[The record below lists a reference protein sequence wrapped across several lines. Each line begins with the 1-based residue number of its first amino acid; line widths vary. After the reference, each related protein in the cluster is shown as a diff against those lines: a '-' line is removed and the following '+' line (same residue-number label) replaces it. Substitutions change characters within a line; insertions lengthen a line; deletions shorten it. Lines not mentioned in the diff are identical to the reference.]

1 MTRYN
6 KPLTLDQIA
15 AIQDK
20 DIDLSDIPELDG
32 DFWQEAEVKFPDL
45 TEQVT
50 LRVKGSVLAHF
61 KASGKGYQ
69 TRINQVLEG
78 YVQESKRR
86 ARRQAQQDPAVKA
99 IAEFQKF
106 WQESAAAQIERAAA
120 GEMQKFLK
128 ENGVATIE
136 SAVAAMAGEMQRLL
150 KEGFVA
156 TMARRDAEAP
166 EGVRRGHDGT
176 CRRRGDAEE
185 PTSMTRTRS
194 HGPIIAVS

>member
-6 KPLTLDQIA
+6 KPLTPDQIA

-20 DIDLSDIPELDG
+20 DIDLSDIPELDD

-86 ARRQAQQDPAVKA
+86 ARRQARQDPAVKA

-106 WQESAAAQIERAAA
+106 WKESAAAQIERAAA

-136 SAVAAMAGEMQRLL
+136 SAVAAVAGEMQRLL

-156 TMARRDAEAP
+156 TMAAEMQKLLKESDAATMERSA
-166 EGVRRGHDGT
+166 
-176 CRRRGDAEE
+176 AEE
-185 PTSMTRTRS
+185 MQRNR
-194 HGPIIAVS
+194 HR

>member
-1 MTRYN
+1 MTRYD
-6 KPLTLDQIA
+6 KPLTPDQIA

-20 DIDLSDIPELDG
+20 DIDLSDIPELDD

-50 LRVKGSVLAHF
+50 LRMKGSVLAHF

-69 TRINQVLEG
+69 TRINQVLES

-86 ARRQAQQDPAVKA
+86 ARRQPQQDPAVKA
-99 IAEFQKF
+99 IAEFWK
-106 WQESAAAQIERAAA
+106 ERAAAQIERAAA

-136 SAVAAMAGEMQRLL
+136 SAAAAMVGEMQRLL
-150 KEGFVA
+150 NESFVA
-156 TMARRDAEAP
+156 TMAGEMQKLLKESGAATMERAA
-166 EGVRRGHDGT
+166 
-176 CRRRGDAEE
+176 AEE
-185 PTSMTRTRS
+185 MQRNR
-194 HGPIIAVS
+194 HR

>member
-6 KPLTLDQIA
+6 KPLTPDQIA

-20 DIDLSDIPELDG
+20 DIDLSDIPELDD

-106 WQESAAAQIERAAA
+106 W
-120 GEMQKFLK
+120 K

-156 TMARRDAEAP
+156 TMAAEMQKLLKECDAATMERAA
-166 EGVRRGHDGT
+166 
-176 CRRRGDAEE
+176 AEE
-185 PTSMTRTRS
+185 MQRNR
-194 HGPIIAVS
+194 HR